1 MAVQLF
7 KNGGWQM
14 FDENTF
20 VDRLKEGWSLT
31 EDCNPEEKREII
43 HNPCGKTVEN
53 CDCDNPEVSAV
64 NDEEATIDEIIEA
77 IGCLDEDN
85 TEHWTSGGKP
95 MVVAIETL
103 LGKSIVAS
111 QRDEA
116 IERMKVA

>member
-7 KNGGWQM
+7 KNGGWET

-20 VDRLKEGWSLT
+20 VDRLKDGWSLT
-31 EDCNPEEKREII
+31 KDCLPAEASTADE
-43 HNPCGKTVEN
+43 
-53 CDCDNPEVSAV
+53 
-64 NDEEATIDEIIEA
+64 EEATIDEIIEA
-77 IGCLDEDN
+77 IGCLDDDN
-85 TEHWTSGGKP
+85 TEHWTNGGKP

-116 IERMKVA
+116 MEKMKAK